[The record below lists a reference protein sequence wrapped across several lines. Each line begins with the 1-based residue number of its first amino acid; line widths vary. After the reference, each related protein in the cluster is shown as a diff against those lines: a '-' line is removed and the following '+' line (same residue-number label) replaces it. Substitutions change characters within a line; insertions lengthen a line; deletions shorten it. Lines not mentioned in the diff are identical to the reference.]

1 MEILCVLIGIFVG
14 IASAGYMFIKPLAE
28 RDNTIAEQKE
38 ENLKVCS
45 ENGALRAKIDDISFE
60 LSTAYKE
67 NELKDKQIE
76 CIKTILE
83 QNDYG
88 RPEKKLEKLKEL
100 VDDMQTNN

>member
-1 MEILCVLIGIFVG
+1 MEILCILMGMFVG
-14 IASAGYMFIKPLAE
+14 VAAAGYMFIKPLAE
-28 RDNTIAEQKE
+28 RDETIAEQKE

-83 QNDYG
+83 QNSYG
-88 RPEKKLEKLKEL
+88 RDDLKIAKLKEL
-100 VDDMQTNN
+100 VADWKAN

>member
-76 CIKTILE
+76 CIRTLLE
-83 QNDYG
+83 QNSYSRDDI
-88 RPEKKLEKLKEL
+88 KIAKLKEL
-100 VDDMQTNN
+100 VADWKAN

>member
-1 MEILCVLIGIFVG
+1 MEILCALVG
-14 IASAGYMFIKPLAE
+14 MFAGFTAGGYMFIKPLAE

-38 ENLKVCS
+38 KNLKVCS
-45 ENGALRAKIDDISFE
+45 ENGALRAEIDDISFE

-76 CIKTILE
+76 CIKPILE

-88 RPEKKLEKLKEL
+88 RPDKKLEKLKEL
-100 VDDMQTNN
+100 VDDYQSIN

>member
-1 MEILCVLIGIFVG
+1 MEILCALVG
-14 IASAGYMFIKPLAE
+14 MFAGFTAGGYMFIKPLAE

-38 ENLKVCS
+38 KNLKVCS
-45 ENGALRAKIDDISFE
+45 ENGALRAEIDDISFE

-100 VDDMQTNN
+100 VDDYQSIN

>member
-45 ENGALRAKIDDISFE
+45 ENGALREKIDDISFE

-100 VDDMQTNN
+100 VDDYQSKN

>member
-67 NELKDKQIE
+67 NELKDKKIE

-100 VDDMQTNN
+100 VDDYQSKN